1 MMMFENNYYRTSDYL
16 LDIEFLFV
24 DHQDGNLL
32 FGHFH
37 LLFRFRLAC
46 LHLSADHKEHDQQ
59 DHQNRRQYECR
70 KDYGDV
76 FIGVDKLFWVPS
88 FLLREDPN
96 QPVLKPVDL
105 IPYMNNPE
113 IAEAAELNDELSQK
127 LHQLRDDG
135 WMILMEAGGATG
147 DEWIRREFK
156 D

>member
-1 MMMFENNYYRTSDYL
+1 MAAELRDRGNYKGFAMVYEPL
-16 LDIEFLFV
+16 
-24 DHQDGNLL
+24 
-32 FGHFH
+32 
-37 LLFRFRLAC
+37 
-46 LHLSADHKEHDQQ
+46 
-59 DHQNRRQYECR
+59 QNRRQYECR

-96 QPVLKPVDL
+96 QPVLTPNDL

-127 LHQLRDDG
+127 LHQLREDG